1 MIKGTINN
9 FHWVDRATPPTN
21 RCIML
26 YHDKLDLYV
35 GAIHIGMR
43 SRNLNV
49 ANPRHYINI
58 IISKDIGSE
67 FICNDLDVAKLKAEI
82 EAERLLKIAKEKG
95 VQLCR
100 FGGEDGDKLYSD

>member
-1 MIKGTINN
+1 MSTGKKRVKGTINN
-9 FHWVDRATPPTN
+9 FYWEDRATPPTN

-43 SRNLNV
+43 SRSLNLSET
-49 ANPRHYINI
+49 RHYVNI

-67 FICNDLDVAKLKAEI
+67 FISNDLDVAKLKAEI
-82 EAERLLKIAKEKG
+82 EAERLLGIAKEKG
-95 VQLCR
+95 AELLR
-100 FGGEDGDKLYSD
+100 LSRPE

>member
-1 MIKGTINN
+1 M
-9 FHWVDRATPPTN
+9 
-21 RCIML
+21 
-26 YHDKLDLYV
+26 
-35 GAIHIGMR
+35 GAFHIGMR
-43 SRNLNV
+43 SRKLNV

-100 FGGEDGDKLYSD
+100 FGGEDIDKLYSD